1 MKNLDFIYNRKSIR
15 KFKDI
20 EVKEDTIE
28 NLLDANNELSLANTY
43 LEKQNISLDLLL
55 SINTD

>member
-20 EVKEDTIE
+20 EVQEEDIIKM
-28 NLLDANNELSLANTY
+28 LDAAIHAPSP
-43 LEKQNISLDLLL
+43 KISKHGILL
-55 SINTD
+55 

>member
-20 EVKEDTIE
+20 EVQEEDMIEEEKE
-28 NLLDANNELSLANTY
+28 
-43 LEKQNISLDLLL
+43 
-55 SINTD
+55 